1 MSFFLLIICYKWTRE
16 PKVLNKGAFIVT
28 VRISTQHFITVF
40 FILSFSLQN
49 QAQDDISRNVF
60 GRPDFQGYWENL
72 HEISEQRPERFG
84 DRRAYTDEEVAEILS
99 GIKES
104 RKARETALDADRVPP
119 ESGARITNRADDD
132 FDEFPS
138 QLMQIN
144 GEYRTSIIVK
154 PLNGRIQKTENVVD
168 YYERFRRQGYKIYDG
183 PEMTGA
189 NDRCLHM
196 GWVFPY
202 MGTTGL
208 SRYGQIVQTNDFLVI
223 LGEYPYTPR
232 IIPIRQRDTEDKYFL
247 NRFPQWMG
255 HSYAYWEEDRLK
267 VITRKIRDEQS
278 NAPAN
283 ALTTNGLPVSS
294 DSSSVEETYELLSDS
309 QILYRWEF
317 IDDEFLTESVVGEV
331 LLTRMTDGRRIYEY
345 ACHEG
350 NYNLELI
357 LRGARRADWERQQA
371 N

>member
-1 MSFFLLIICYKWTRE
+1 MRSISNLHLF
-16 PKVLNKGAFIVT
+16 T
-28 VRISTQHFITVF
+28 VIL
-40 FILSFSLQN
+40 ILSFSLPHH
-49 QAQDDISRNVF
+49 AQEDIPRNVF
-60 GRPDFQGYWENL
+60 GRPNLGGYWENL
-72 HEISEQRPERFG
+72 HEIAVQRPERFG
-84 DRRAYTDEEVAEILS
+84 DRRAYTDAEVSEILL
-99 GIKES
+99 GIKQNQQ
-104 RKARETALDADRVPP
+104 AREANLEADRAPP
-119 ESGARITNRADDD
+119 ESGATITNRADDD
-132 FDEFPS
+132 FDEFPNE
-138 QLMQIN
+138 LMRIN

-154 PLNGRIQKTENVVD
+154 PLNGRIKKVENAID
-168 YYERFRRQGYKIYDG
+168 YYERFRRQGFRIYDG

-208 SRYGQIVQTNDFLVI
+208 SRFGQIVQTDEFLMI

-232 IIPIRQRDTEDKYFL
+232 IIPIQLDGREGDFFANK
-247 NRFPQWMG
+247 FPRWMG
-255 HSYAYWEEDRLK
+255 HSYAYWEGDKLK

-283 ALTTNGLPVSS
+283 ALSRNGLPVSS
-294 DSSSVEETYELLSDS
+294 KTSSVEETYELLSETE
-309 QILYRWEF
+309 ILYRWEF
-317 IDDEFLTESVVGEV
+317 IDDELLAESVMGEV
-331 LLTRMTDGRRIYEY
+331 LLTRMDRGRRIYEY

-357 LRGARRADWERQQA
+357 LRGARRADWDRQQT

>member
-1 MSFFLLIICYKWTRE
+1 MESNTVLQFLL
-16 PKVLNKGAFIVT
+16 V
-28 VRISTQHFITVF
+28 
-40 FILSFSLQN
+40 ILIFSFSSPHY
-49 QAQDDISRNVF
+49 AQEDIPRNAL
-60 GRPDFQGYWENL
+60 GRPDFAGYWENL
-72 HEISEQRPERFG
+72 HQIAEQRPERFG
-84 DRRAYTDEEVAEILS
+84 ERRAYTDEEVSEILL
-99 GIKES
+99 GMEQNQQ
-104 RKARETALDADRVPP
+104 ARDAILEADRAPP
-119 ESGARITNRADDD
+119 KVGAVITNRADDD

-138 QLMQIN
+138 ELMQIN

-154 PLNGRIQKTENVVD
+154 PLNGRIQKVENKMD
-168 YYERFRRQGYKIYDG
+168 YYERFRRQGFKIYDG

-208 SRYGQIVQTNDFLVI
+208 SRFGQIVQTDEFLMI

-232 IIPIRQRDTEDKYFL
+232 IIPIRESGVEGNFFTNK
-247 NRFPQWMG
+247 FPRWMG
-255 HSYAYWEEDRLK
+255 HSYAFWEGDKLK

-283 ALTTNGLPVSS
+283 ALTRNGLPVSS
-294 DSSSVEETYELLSDS
+294 RTSSVEETYELLSDAE
-309 QILYRWEF
+309 ILYRWEF
-317 IDDEFLTESVVGEV
+317 MDDELLVESVVGEV
-331 LLTRMTDGRRIYEY
+331 LLTRMDRGRRIYEY

-357 LRGARRADWERQQA
+357 LRGARRADWDRLQT

>member
-1 MSFFLLIICYKWTRE
+1 MPYFSLIICYNRE
-16 PKVLNKGAFIVT
+16 SELQVMTKRAVLTMESNTIL
-28 VRISTQHFITVF
+28 HFLLVIL
-40 FILSFSLQN
+40 ILSFSSPYH
-49 QAQDDISRNVF
+49 AQEDIPRNAL
-60 GRPDFQGYWENL
+60 GRPNFTGYWENL
-72 HEISEQRPERFG
+72 HQIAEQRPERFG
-84 DRRAYTDEEVAEILS
+84 ERRAYTDEEVSEILL
-99 GIKES
+99 GMEKNQQ
-104 RKARETALDADRVPP
+104 ARDATLEADRAAPTA
-119 ESGARITNRADDD
+119 GAVITNRADDD

-138 QLMQIN
+138 ELMRIN

-154 PLNGRIQKTENVVD
+154 PLNGRIQKVENTMD
-168 YYERFRRQGYKIYDG
+168 YYERFRRQGFRIYDG

-208 SRYGQIVQTNDFLVI
+208 SRFGQIVQTDEFLMI

-232 IIPIRQRDTEDKYFL
+232 IIPIQIDGREGDFFANK
-247 NRFPQWMG
+247 FPRWMG
-255 HSYAYWEEDRLK
+255 HSYAYWEGDKLK

-283 ALTTNGLPVSS
+283 ALTRNGLPVSS
-294 DSSSVEETYELLSDS
+294 NTSLVEETYELLSDTE
-309 QILYRWEF
+309 ILYRWEF
-317 IDDEFLTESVVGEV
+317 IDGDFLVESVVGEV
-331 LLTRMTDGRRIYEY
+331 LLTRMDRGRRIYEY

-357 LRGARRADWERQQA
+357 LRGARRADWDRQQT

>member
-1 MSFFLLIICYKWTRE
+1 MKLAVVVIQIIFFMFAHAK
-16 PKVLNKGAFIVT
+16 
-28 VRISTQHFITVF
+28 TQ
-40 FILSFSLQN
+40 
-49 QAQDDISRNVF
+49 ADIPRTAL

-72 HEISEQRPERFG
+72 HEIPEQRPDSLG
-84 DRRAYTDEEVAEILS
+84 SRRAYTKEEVAELLA
-99 GIKES
+99 GIQKS
-104 RKARETALDADRVPP
+104 QDAREAALDIGRAPP
-119 ESGARITNRADDD
+119 DVGARITNRADDD

-138 QLMQIN
+138 ELMQIN
-144 GEYRTSIIVK
+144 GEYRTSIIIK
-154 PLNGRIQKTENVVD
+154 PENGRIQKADNVLD
-168 YYERFRRQGYKIYDG
+168 YYEKFRRQGYKNYDG
-183 PEMTGA
+183 PEMAGA

-208 SRYGQIVQTNDFLVI
+208 SKFGQIVQTDNFFMI

-232 IIPIRQRDTEDKYFL
+232 IIPIRKGKVKDDYFAD
-247 NRFPQWMG
+247 RFPQWMG
-255 HSYAYWEEDRLK
+255 HSYAYWDEEKLK
-267 VITRKIRDEQS
+267 IFTKKIRDEQS

-294 DSSSVEETYELLSDS
+294 ANSSVEETYEVISED

-317 IDDEFLTESVVGEV
+317 FDDEFLPESVVGEV
-331 LLTRMTDGRRIYEY
+331 LLTRMDGGRRIYEY

-357 LRGARRADWERQQA
+357 LRGARRVDWERSQT